1 MKKHGLV
8 FLLLMLAACGKNPSP
23 SSEHGHASGAEA
35 TAAEPVKGPH
45 RGRLLI
51 DGDFAVEVTIFETG
65 VPPEFHVYVTK
76 DGQPVDLS
84 QVKLTIELKRLG
96 NALSQFVFMREND
109 YLKSTMSVKEP
120 HSFDVK
126 VSAEYAGAKH
136 GWAYA
141 SYEGRT
147 SIAADMAAAA
157 EIKTAIAGPG
167 VLRET
172 LALYGAIQPNA
183 ERVRSVVARFP
194 GPIRSVSK
202 QIGDTVKAG
211 DTLATI
217 ESNESLQTYAVTAP
231 IAGVITQRRANA
243 GEVAGSEPLFVLAD
257 FSTVWAE
264 LTVFARDRSR
274 LQVGQR
280 VKVFAADGEQNGEG
294 VIAFIAPASAAS
306 NQSLVARVQLN
317 NATSQWTPGLFVT
330 GTVTVGETQSPL
342 VVLNSALQAFR
353 DFTVVFAQVGDTYEV
368 RMLEL
373 GASDGEVTEVL
384 GGLDPGTVYVTENS
398 YLIKADIEK
407 SGASHDH

>member
-1 MKKHGLV
+1 
-8 FLLLMLAACGKNPSP
+8 
-23 SSEHGHASGAEA
+23 
-35 TAAEPVKGPH
+35 
-45 RGRLLI
+45 
-51 DGDFAVEVTIFETG
+51 
-65 VPPEFHVYVTK
+65 
-76 DGQPVDLS
+76 
-84 QVKLTIELKRLG
+84 VKLTIELKRLG

-194 GPIRSVSK
+194 GPICSVSK